1 MAFAACEHSHSTA
14 EARGLTSICLSITRG
29 RRRSPLWSAAPASP
43 PARIVVTDYS
53 GGIDK
58 VIIPL
63 VNWLSIYEPDL
74 RPDEAVRFDA
84 E

>member
-1 MAFAACEHSHSTA
+1 M
-14 EARGLTSICLSITRG
+14 
-29 RRRSPLWSAAPASP
+29 
-43 PARIVVTDYS
+43 VTDYS
-53 GGIDK
+53 GAIDT

-63 VNWLSIYEPDL
+63 VNWLCIYEPDL

>member
-1 MAFAACEHSHSTA
+1 
-14 EARGLTSICLSITRG
+14 
-29 RRRSPLWSAAPASP
+29 
-43 PARIVVTDYS
+43 VVTDYS

>member
-1 MAFAACEHSHSTA
+1 MP
-14 EARGLTSICLSITRG
+14 GL
-29 RRRSPLWSAAPASP
+29 APGP
-43 PARIVVTDYS
+43 DLLTDYS
-53 GGIDK
+53 GGIDA

-84 E
+84 ERNMGLSADRHAH